1 MSQKTIVTVNGVE
14 SDIFSTKK
22 EARVYGKRM
31 IREFIKDSKG
41 LGGIDI
47 QYIQVK
53 KNVLNCLEK
62 KFYFIFEGKEY
73 VIDLTEGDLGSSWN
87 HITLPNGNEMNFE
100 FHWDEEEV
108 NYEPTVTLYRLY
120 KNAEGEW
127 NQDHVLE
134 EIDIEVD
141 KIIGSYKTYFNIE

>member
-62 KFYFIFEGKEY
+62 KFYF
-73 VIDLTEGDLGSSWN
+73 
-87 HITLPNGNEMNFE
+87 
-100 FHWDEEEV
+100 
-108 NYEPTVTLYRLY
+108 
-120 KNAEGEW
+120 
-127 NQDHVLE
+127 LE
-134 EIDIEVD
+134 S
-141 KIIGSYKTYFNIE
+141 KSYYSVK